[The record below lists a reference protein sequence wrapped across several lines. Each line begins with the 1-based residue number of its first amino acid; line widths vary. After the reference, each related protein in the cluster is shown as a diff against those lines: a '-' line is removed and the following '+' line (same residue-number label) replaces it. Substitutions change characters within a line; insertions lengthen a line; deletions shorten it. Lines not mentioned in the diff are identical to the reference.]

1 MSNAP
6 TIMLRIAF
14 PQDVAV
20 FLGAQPQAVETARE
34 LILLGLYQEG
44 RISGGKTAELLGLTR
59 RGFVSLLARKG
70 LDYFRLTSD
79 EWAEEVAAV
88 NAWNADHA

>member
-20 FLGAQPQAVETARE
+20 FLGAQSQAVETARE
-34 LILLGLYQEG
+34 L
-44 RISGGKTAELLGLTR
+44 T
-59 RGFVSLLARKG
+59 
-70 LDYFRLTSD
+70 
-79 EWAEEVAAV
+79 EV
-88 NAWNADHA
+88 